1 MKKFNTHILPS
12 VAIVLTMTFIFGCS
26 SHPSDQSTQ
35 SDSTVTV
42 TLSKA
47 TASNGGEINLSGQLI
62 SAQTASISTRMMG
75 YITAIHVK
83 VGEKVEE
90 GQSLVNIASQDI
102 AAKRAQADA
111 AVAQREA
118 ALENAKKDYER
129 YKVLFSQQSASQKE
143 LDNMT
148 LQYRSDQAQVAAA
161 KEMRKEADANMA
173 YANLTAP
180 FSGVITQKMADAGSM
195 ASPGMPIL
203 MLERTGRYQVNAYA
217 TESQISMLRT
227 GMALTVTI
235 RSANKTLHT
244 AISEISRSAENSGG
258 QYLIKSDIPDNEATG
273 LFPGSYVSVSVP
285 VKATTNATDGQ
296 VLVPL
301 SAIVH
306 QDELSGIYTV
316 SNDNRAMLR
325 WLRLGKTQGDK
336 VEVLSGLSSND
347 AFISNADGRLYNGVP
362 VKVKIRL
369 HAKYK

>member
-1 MKKFNTHILPS
+1 MKKSNTHILPS
-12 VAIVLTMTFIFGCS
+12 VAIVLAMTFIFGCS
-26 SHPSDQSTQ
+26 SHPSGQSVKL
-35 SDSTVTV
+35 DSAITI

-47 TASNGGEINLSGQLI
+47 ATSNEGEINLSGQLV

-83 VGEKVEE
+83 VGDKVKE

-111 AVAQREA
+111 AVAQAEA

-148 LQYRSDQAQVAAA
+148 LQYRSAQAQVAAA

-180 FSGVITQKMADAGSM
+180 FSGIITQKMANAGSM
-195 ASPGMPIL
+195 ADPGMPIL
-203 MLERTGRYQVNAYA
+203 TLEHAGSYQVNTYA
-217 TESQISMLRT
+217 TESQIGKLHP

-235 RSANKTLHT
+235 GSANKTLNASIS
-244 AISEISRSAENSGG
+244 AISLSAENTGG
-258 QYLIKSDIPDNEATG
+258 QYLVKADIPDNKAIG
-273 LFPGSYVSVSVP
+273 LFPGSYVNVSIP
-285 VKATTNATDGQ
+285 VKTESNSADGQ
-296 VLVPL
+296 VLVPT

-306 QDELSGIYTV
+306 QDELNGIYTV

-325 WLRLGKTQGDK
+325 WLRLGKTQRDK
-336 VEVLSGLSSND
+336 VEVLSGLSPND
-347 AFISNADGRLYNGVP
+347 AFILSADGRLYNGVA
-362 VKVKIRL
+362 VKVK
-369 HAKYK
+369 